1 MGTVEPKPMINSPLN
16 SIESALDDLRLG
28 KMIIVVDDESRENE
42 GDLVMPAQTATPEAI
57 NFMIRFGRGL
67 VCAPISAECAERLQ
81 LPLQVLKNTESMR
94 TAFTVSVDAADNVS
108 TGISAADRAHT
119 LQLLADPRAQAQNF
133 NRPGHIFPLIAE
145 RGGVFKRQGHTE
157 AAIDLSVLAGF
168 EPAGVIC
175 EIIKDDGEMARLPDL
190 EIFAARHHL
199 KIISIADLLAYR
211 KRNENLLSAVESAPL
226 PIKQGDF
233 RFHVFRSELLGEEH
247 MALVKGDPALLK
259 NPGTLVR
266 IHSECFTGDVLGSK
280 RCDCGG
286 QLQQAIELIEKAGSG
301 IVIYLRQEGR
311 GIGLFN
317 KVKAYQLQD
326 QGLDT
331 VEANI
336 RLGFAA
342 DMRDYSMAIQILNHF
357 GIDDLQLLTNNPD
370 KLEAIQ
376 SICQRKIV
384 RTPLSIP
391 ANSFNHH
398 YLQTKNQKFGH
409 SIDLPPNIES
419 IS

>member
-1 MGTVEPKPMINSPLN
+1 MTPTPFST
-16 SIESALDDLRLG
+16 IEQALQALKQG
-28 KMIIVVDDESRENE
+28 KMIIVVDDENRENE

-57 NFMIRFGRGL
+57 NFMIRYGRGL
-67 VCAPISAECAERLQ
+67 VCAPITAARADLLQ
-81 LPLQVLKNTESMR
+81 LPLQVMKNTESMR
-94 TAFTVSVDAADNVS
+94 TAFTVSVDAKDNIS

-119 LQLLADPRAQAQNF
+119 LQLLANPETTADAF

-145 RGGVFKRQGHTE
+145 TGGVFKRQGHTE
-157 AAIDLSVLAGF
+157 ASVDLAVMAGF

-175 EIIKDDGEMARLPDL
+175 EIINDDGSMARLPNL
-190 EIFAARHHL
+190 EIFAAEHDL
-199 KIISIADLLAYR
+199 LIISIADLLAYR
-211 KRNENLLSAVESAPL
+211 KRHEALLSHVESAPL
-226 PIKQGDF
+226 PTEMGQF
-233 RFHVFRSELLGEEH
+233 NFYVFRSELLNEEH
-247 MALVKGDPALLK
+247 MALVKGPIEQLLD
-259 NPGTLVR
+259 PGTLVR

-280 RCDCGG
+280 RCDCGS
-286 QLQQAIELIEKAGSG
+286 QLQQALNEIEQAGSG

-331 VEANI
+331 VEANLQ
-336 RLGFAA
+336 LGFDA
-342 DMRDYSMAIQILNHF
+342 DMRDYTMAIQILNHF
-357 GIDDLQLLTNNPD
+357 NINDLQLLTNNPD

-384 RTPLSIP
+384 HKALSIE

-398 YLQTKNQKFGH
+398 YLLTKNLKFGH
-409 SIDLPPNIES
+409 SIDLPPSIES

>member
-1 MGTVEPKPMINSPLN
+1 MNISVLSTID
-16 SIESALDDLRLG
+16 SALDDLRLG
-28 KMIIVVDDESRENE
+28 KMIIVVDDENRENE
-42 GDLVMPAQTATPEAI
+42 GDLLMPAQTATPEAI
-57 NFMIRFGRGL
+57 NFMIRYGRGL
-67 VCAPISAECAERLQ
+67 VCAPITSERAEHLQ
-81 LPLQVLKNTESMR
+81 LPLQVIKNTESMR
-94 TAFTVSVDAADNVS
+94 TAFTISIDAKDNVS
-108 TGISAADRAHT
+108 TGISAADRSHT
-119 LQLLADPRAQAQNF
+119 LQLLATPGTEAQAF

-157 AAIDLSVLAGF
+157 AAVDLAVLAGF

-190 EIFAARHHL
+190 DIFAAEHNL
-199 KIISIADLLAYR
+199 KIISIADLIAYR
-211 KRNENLLSAVESAPL
+211 KRHEALISAVESAPL
-226 PIKQGDF
+226 PIQQGDF
-233 RFHVFRSELLGEEH
+233 TFYVFRSALLGEEH
-247 MALVKGDPALLK
+247 MALVKGPVAQLK

-280 RCDCGG
+280 RCDCGS
-286 QLQQAIELIEKAGSG
+286 QLQQAITEIEQAGSG
-301 IVIYLRQEGR
+301 IIIYLRQEGR

-317 KVKAYQLQD
+317 KMKAYQLQD

-342 DMRDYSMAIQILNHF
+342 DMRDYTMAIQVLNYF

-370 KLEAIQ
+370 KLEAIA

-384 RTPLSIP
+384 RKSLSIP
-391 ANSFNHH
+391 ANSTNHH
-398 YLQTKNQKFGH
+398 YLMTKNQKFGH
-409 SIDLPPNIES
+409 SIDLPPSIES

>member
-1 MGTVEPKPMINSPLN
+1 MTPTPFSTIDQ
-16 SIESALDDLRLG
+16 ALQAFKQG
-28 KMIIVVDDESRENE
+28 KMIIVVDDENRENE

-67 VCAPISAECAERLQ
+67 VCAPISAMRAEQLQ
-81 LPLQVLKNTESMR
+81 LPLQVMKNTESMR
-94 TAFTVSVDAADNVS
+94 TAFTVSVDAKDNIS

-119 LQLLADPRAQAQNF
+119 LQLLANPETTADAF

-145 RGGVFKRQGHTE
+145 TGGVFKRQGHTE
-157 AAIDLSVLAGF
+157 ASVDLAVLAGF

-175 EIIKDDGEMARLPDL
+175 EIINDDGSMARLPDL
-190 EIFAARHHL
+190 EIFAAQHNL
-199 KIISIADLLAYR
+199 LIISIADLLAYR
-211 KRNENLLSAVESAPL
+211 KSHEALISQVQSAPL
-226 PIKQGDF
+226 PTEQGMFDF
-233 RFHVFRSELLGEEH
+233 YVFRSSLLDEEH
-247 MALVKGDPALLK
+247 MALVKGSLEQLK

-280 RCDCGG
+280 RCDCGS
-286 QLQQAIELIEKAGSG
+286 QLHQAIAEIEQAGSG

-311 GIGLFN
+311 GIGLYN

-326 QGLDT
+326 EGLDT

-336 RLGFAA
+336 RLGFEA
-342 DMRDYSMAIQILNHF
+342 DMRDYTMAIQILNHF
-357 GIDDLQLLTNNPD
+357 EINDLQLLTNNPD

-376 SICQRKIV
+376 NISQRKIV
-384 RTPLSIP
+384 RKALSIQ

-398 YLQTKNQKFGH
+398 YLLTKNLKFGH
-409 SIDLPPNIES
+409 SIDVIPNIEN